1 MMEQP
6 KWFMSTR
13 VVKTLDASPLLAQGI
28 HPLEQVIGETASFAS
43 GDIFEIITPFVPH
56 PMMEK
61 MKDLGFLTWSMADVS
76 SGYRTF
82 FCKE

>member
-1 MMEQP
+1 MEKP
-6 KWFMSTR
+6 KWFLNSR
-13 VVKTLDASPLLAQGI
+13 IVKTLDAKPLLSQGI
-28 HPLEQVIGETASFAS
+28 HPLDQVIAETASFAS

-61 MKDLGFLTWSMADVS
+61 MKDDGFSTWSIADASV
-76 SGYRTF
+76 GFRTF